1 MSARAS
7 QRQAGTNNDEVTT
20 GTGRGDNK
28 LVISQQDHIRI
39 KYWHC
44 HRLLT
49 HHPAA
54 FNPQQLR
61 TRQFGAGGRGDK
73 IRRILPIMEWE
84 GVYSEVH
91 STRVQHVTGDR
102 YRWLIP
108 TSCPSPAT
116 VGGREEITRPP
127 PAASD
132 NEYDGAIFI
141 RSHMSITD
149 VRPGCQL

>member
-1 MSARAS
+1 MRC
-7 QRQAGTNNDEVTT
+7 T
-20 GTGRGDNK
+20 
-28 LVISQQDHIRI
+28 
-39 KYWHC
+39 
-44 HRLLT
+44 
-49 HHPAA
+49 
-54 FNPQQLR
+54 
-61 TRQFGAGGRGDK
+61 
-73 IRRILPIMEWE
+73 
-84 GVYSEVH
+84 VH

-116 VGGREEITRPP
+116 LGGRAEEITRPP

-149 VRPGCQL
+149 VRPGCQLLNGPPGNICLSKLKTV